1 MQEQAAPER
10 FHGPYPH
17 CLTIPIKYIPKDGFL
32 QKVLKNAEKQYAK
45 LEYNGELEEHIQ
57 NFQDQFKTGNI
68 VDKDELDQ
76 MSVLKKI
83 NNNTAYQ
90 GYFPR
95 LVLDITDPELQQVID
110 EKCEGDFDKLDLKDI
125 KCTCSQKPAYEE
137 IFDQSISN
145 RVGERDA
152 IMYNSC
158 KRCVL
163 AAAKRQMKA
172 APTPDNKTAND
183 FYNYAVRKI
192 DEYLGDQLNNFGYSF
207 GQWYNHLSADKQ
219 LQMDNVVKEL
229 QMHDEGIDLDGIKN
243 GDVELHRI
251 LDASTKAIQ
260 RLSHYEAICKAEL
273 QGPDG
278 KPRMVCKIPMIT
290 KFVMG
295 PITWKLEDLCTKLV
309 PCYCG
314 GMNLQQMAE
323 KINHYIDLGFTQV
336 AQGDGSAF
344 DNTQDIKLKNIDR
357 YIYNKIPDHAIH
369 HVHPDLFRMVSNQYY
384 KIMDVL
390 HRNPITKRIEK
401 LLSYAVLGTV
411 FSGDCDT
418 TLMNTLRMG
427 LYNMYTNEK
436 AGLKFGEDFICF
448 SKGDDF
454 TVMYKNYITL
464 EQVES
469 IYKARWL
476 RKPSK
481 NAANVADYRIFGL
494 GQILK
499 FIDLGPPKIFEFCSL
514 KAFYIDH
521 KDHIYLTRN
530 PEKLTELGRYSRK
543 IKNRDDYGAAIYMLE
558 QAISLEAS
566 YSQIKYMMDVAQ
578 QYRLKAEWYLKRS
591 KITANISRK
600 RRKYVQ
606 RLLYKKK
613 INIDHL
619 QDIRDEENLLY
630 SDYWESVKAIY
641 NSNPTVLSPEQ
652 ARYVNEQFDEMNLPK
667 PSEVLMPW

>member
-17 CLTIPIKYIPKDGFL
+17 CLTIPIKYLPNDGFIKKAFDTAIKKYDQL
-32 QKVLKNAEKQYAK
+32 QKD
-45 LEYNGELEEHIQ
+45 NGIQEHIS
-57 NFQDQFKTGNI
+57 NFQSQFETGEI
-68 VDKDELDQ
+68 DKETIDTDAP
-76 MSVLKKI
+76 VLRYTKNKD
-83 NNNTAYQ
+83 NLK

-95 LVLDITDPELQQVID
+95 LIMEINDQELQQVID
-110 EKCEGDFDKLDLKDI
+110 TKCGGDFDKLDLKDI
-125 KCTCSQKPAYEE
+125 KCTCSQNPAYEE

-152 IMYNSC
+152 ILYNTC
-158 KRCVL
+158 KRCIL

-172 APTPDNKTAND
+172 APTPDLQVAND
-183 FYNYAVRKI
+183 FYNYATKKI
-192 DEYLGDQLNNFGYSF
+192 EEYLGQHLNHFGYSF
-207 GQWYNHLSADKQ
+207 GQWYNHLSRDKQ
-219 LQMDNVVKEL
+219 LQMDEVVKEL
-229 QMHDEGIDLDGIKN
+229 QLHDECITVQGIIDGEI
-243 GDVELHRI
+243 ELHRI
-251 LDASTKAIQ
+251 LDATEKAVH
-260 RLSHYEAICKAEL
+260 RLSHYEAICKAEI

-278 KPRMVCKIPMIT
+278 KPRMVCKIPMLT

-295 PITWKLEDLCTKLV
+295 PITWQLEDLCTKYV

-344 DNTQDIKLKNIDR
+344 DNTQDVKLKAVDR
-357 YIYNKIPDHAIH
+357 YIYNRIPDDAIH
-369 HVHPDLFRMVSNQYY
+369 HVHPKLFRKVSNQYY
-384 KIMDVL
+384 KVMDVL

-427 LYNMYTNEK
+427 LYNMYTNER

-454 TVMYKNYITL
+454 TVMYKHYITKDV
-464 EQVES
+464 VER
-469 IYKARWL
+469 IYNNLWL
-476 RKPSK
+476 KKPSK
-481 NAANVADYRIFGL
+481 NAANKADYRIFGI

-514 KAFYIDH
+514 KAFYIDQNQ
-521 KDHIYLTRN
+521 HIYLTRD
-530 PEKLTELGRYSRK
+530 PYKLTALGRYSRK
-543 IKNRDDYGAAIYMLE
+543 IKTRDDIGAASYLIE
-558 QAISLEAS
+558 QAVSLESS
-566 YSQIKYMMDVAQ
+566 YSQINYMMKVAQ
-578 QYRLKAEWYLKRS
+578 QYRLKAKWYLARS
-591 KITANISRK
+591 NIKPGRHTK
-600 RRKYVQ
+600 H
-606 RLLYKKK
+606 RLQKLEMKK
-613 INIDHL
+613 NLPIDHIEHL
-619 QDIRDEENLLY
+619 RTEENLIH
-630 SDYWESVKAIY
+630 SDYWESMKAIY

-652 ARYVNEQFDEMNLPK
+652 ARLVNKQFDEMDLPE
-667 PSEVLMPW
+667 PGEVLMPW